1 MPWVM
6 VDFEG
11 TQHRVPVVKTS
22 KGVWVGWPGGSVF
35 VEREHEFASAKGS
48 KEDCVIAPMTGR
60 VLEVR
65 ASVGDAV
72 VQDQVLVI
80 LEAMKM
86 ENSLKAERDAIIS
99 KVHVI
104 EGQVLD
110 QDAPIIEFQQKIE

>member
-48 KEDCVIAPMTGR
+48 KDDCVIAPMTGR

-65 ASVGDAV
+65 ACVGDAV

-86 ENSLKAERDAIIS
+86 EYRLCAPRDGCVEDIGCVVDELVDLGA
-99 KVHVI
+99 
-104 EGQVLD
+104 VLV
-110 QDAPIIEFQQKIE
+110 ALGEA